1 MIIFVSQRHQ
11 GQTMRKQVSIIWFII
26 SAILIVLTGALIG
39 YVYWQR
45 NEMKAYKEQVL
56 LEAERERLEEEYAA
70 ISQEYS
76 HYEGHKAWLS
86 NDSLVQQLDRE
97 KQRVQRLLEELR
109 TRKDFN
115 TATIDSLQSEL
126 KTLRNRIRIYQAK
139 IDSLSQENKL
149 LQAEKDEALNRYKK
163 ATQAA
168 NQLQKD
174 NEALSEKVN
183 QAAQL
188 GTSELSIATLNKWGR
203 KSKDNDKIEKIKIS
217 FVIDHNP
224 IAATGEKNIYVCIKK
239 PDGSTLVKD
248 RTNSFIVQGNEYY
261 YSLHQIIDYM
271 GVDEKLYFQWKVE
284 EYLPA
289 GEYIIELYADSRL
302 IGQGS
307 FSLEE

>member
-1 MIIFVSQRHQ
+1 
-11 GQTMRKQVSIIWFII
+11 MRKQVSIIWFII

-149 LQAEKDEALNRYKK
+149 L
-163 ATQAA
+163 
-168 NQLQKD
+168 
-174 NEALSEKVN
+174 
-183 QAAQL
+183 
-188 GTSELSIATLNKWGR
+188 
-203 KSKDNDKIEKIKIS
+203 
-217 FVIDHNP
+217 
-224 IAATGEKNIYVCIKK
+224 
-239 PDGSTLVKD
+239 
-248 RTNSFIVQGNEYY
+248 
-261 YSLHQIIDYM
+261 
-271 GVDEKLYFQWKVE
+271 
-284 EYLPA
+284 
-289 GEYIIELYADSRL
+289 
-302 IGQGS
+302 
-307 FSLEE
+307 